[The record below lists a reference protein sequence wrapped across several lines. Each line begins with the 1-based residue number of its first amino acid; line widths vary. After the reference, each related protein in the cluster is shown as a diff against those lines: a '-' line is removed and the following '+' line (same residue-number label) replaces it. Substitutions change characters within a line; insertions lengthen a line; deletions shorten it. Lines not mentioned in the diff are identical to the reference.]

1 MIESGI
7 VQTSQGFTQ
16 GPGKM
21 ATNDRFRQ
29 VSSLQKD
36 AQIHAF
42 RQFANQKESP
52 SEPIL
57 PRRQEFRAANSLLP
71 HGAQYQGFSIRLG
84 APAKSGPG
92 IDQTIAPRKAVLS
105 F

>member
-7 VQTSQGFTQ
+7 VQASQGFTQ
-16 GPGKM
+16 CPGKM

-29 VSSLQKD
+29 VPSLQKD

-42 RQFANQKESP
+42 RQLANQKESP
-52 SEPIL
+52 SEPIF
-57 PRRQEFRAANSLLP
+57 PRGQEFRAANSLLP
-71 HGAQYQGFSIRLG
+71 HGAQDQGLSIRLG
-84 APAKSGPG
+84 APAKAGPG

>member
-7 VQTSQGFTQ
+7 VQASQGFTQ
-16 GPGKM
+16 CPGKM

-29 VSSLQKD
+29 VPSLQKD

-42 RQFANQKESP
+42 RQLANQKESP

-57 PRRQEFRAANSLLP
+57 PRRQEFRTANSLLA
-71 HGAQYQGFSIRLG
+71 HGAQYQGLSIRPG
-84 APAKSGPG
+84 APAKAGPG
-92 IDQTIAPRKAVLS
+92 VGQPIAPRKAVLS

>member
-42 RQFANQKESP
+42 RQLANQKESP
-52 SEPIL
+52 SEPIF
-57 PRRQEFRAANSLLP
+57 PCRQEFRAANSLLP
-71 HGAQYQGFSIRLG
+71 HGAQDQGLSIRLG
-84 APAKSGPG
+84 APAKAGPG
-92 IDQTIAPRKAVLS
+92 VGQAITPRKPVLS